1 MEDNSPEQKPH
12 AMLADSIV
20 LAETEVEKYILFGM
34 YIKLLDLENLNNY
47 INKILKKTK
56 PVKMA
61 ELYIDNLRLALD
73 GKQAIPIESIV
84 GALEASGVPE
94 AFLSG
99 IKSERKPI
107 YYDKNVGI
115 TQLVNL
121 LTVSGSIE
129 NALIALRPIA
139 ILKDIDL

>member
-1 MEDNSPEQKPH
+1 
-12 AMLADSIV
+12 
-20 LAETEVEKYILFGM
+20 
-34 YIKLLDLENLNNY
+34 
-47 INKILKKTK
+47 
-56 PVKMA
+56 MA

-84 GALEASGVPE
+84 SSLEVSGVVN
-94 AFLSG
+94 AFMSG
-99 IKSERKPI
+99 NKSERKPI
-107 YYDKNVGI
+107 NYDKNVGI